1 MCPYTLVY
9 KFNYKEKM
17 KAKESNLDS
26 AIEKATHHIDDLNL
40 TDIDVEIIKVLFR
53 TAYKYRGIYS
63 TSVGTRERNIVETNA
78 CIANVL
84 KRNFPFSLNLIG
96 KVIGKHHSS
105 IIHYIKIHNDFL
117 INDKKY
123 LSLFQ
128 KLNTITKDYLR
139 YEDEIMCLYR
149 ADDAIKDELIAKLRA
164 DVNMLNLE
172 LIRIKEVG

>member
-1 MCPYTLVY
+1 MG
-9 KFNYKEKM
+9 NNINHRGNM
-17 KAKESNLDS
+17 KAKENNLDL

-40 TDIDVEIIKVLFR
+40 TDTDIEIIKVIFR
-53 TAYKYRGIYS
+53 AAYKHRGIYS
-63 TSVGTRERNIVETNA
+63 TSIGTRERNIVETNA

-84 KRNFPFSLNLIG
+84 KRNFPFSLSLIG
-96 KVIGKHHSS
+96 KVVGKHHTS

-117 INDKKY
+117 VNDKKY

-128 KLNTITKDYLR
+128 MLNTITKDYLR

-149 ADDAIKDELIAKLRA
+149 TDDTLKDELIAKLRV

-172 LIRIKEVG
+172 LVRIKEVG